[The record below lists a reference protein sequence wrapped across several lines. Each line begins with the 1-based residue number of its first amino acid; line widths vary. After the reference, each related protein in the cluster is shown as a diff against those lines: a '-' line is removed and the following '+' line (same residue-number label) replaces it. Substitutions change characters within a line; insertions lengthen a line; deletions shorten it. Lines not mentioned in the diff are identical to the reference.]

1 MIAQIGWM
9 KTGPNC
15 HIQSHVSALS
25 NSDNRDD
32 NIGIRQLV
40 RTPNNTPSL
49 VSRSSGLRW
58 RVAHLLPSNLS
69 IAKIHESCADL
80 SMRLRFW
87 GAWGTQTLFRS
98 VEILLPVSRHG
109 VSSFSLALP
118 QAVVMYF
125 LKSWALSVQTPSAC
139 SFDPETQNYLICR
152 FKSNCIIWSCQHR
165 KLNRW
170 LEVSEVWGCHT
181 SIWETTITSKT
192 YWSQTTSIVLD
203 RVIIFEEVSAYR
215 RCVRIICPCFLKSRP
230 AKCKLLYVIIILFR
244 L

>member
-1 MIAQIGWM
+1 MNHIDVKPVLRVIINWVEMHHCWDEMHYLFSCWQKSAFLQWCNLYFVPCKKTGVIMIAQIGWVE
-9 KTGPNC
+9 TGPNC
-15 HIQSHVSALS
+15 HIQSHLSALS
-25 NSDNRDD
+25 NSDNQDD

-80 SMRLRFW
+80 SMRLRFS

-118 QAVVMYF
+118 QAVDV
-125 LKSWALSVQTPSAC
+125 LSEILGIICTNP
-139 SFDPETQNYLICR
+139 FGLLFWPWNIEYLICR

-170 LEVSEVWGCHT
+170 LEVSEVWGWPYLNLRDYHH
-181 SIWETTITSKT
+181 
-192 YWSQTTSIVLD
+192 Q
-203 RVIIFEEVSAYR
+203 
-215 RCVRIICPCFLKSRP
+215 
-230 AKCKLLYVIIILFR
+230 
-244 L
+244 